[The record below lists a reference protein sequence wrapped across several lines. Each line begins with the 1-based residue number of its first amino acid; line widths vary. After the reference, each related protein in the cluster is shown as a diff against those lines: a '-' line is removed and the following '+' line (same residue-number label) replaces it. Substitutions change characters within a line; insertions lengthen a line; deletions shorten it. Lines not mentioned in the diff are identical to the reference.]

1 MSLLKTFKLVDT
13 RYENTMILVTGG
25 TGYIGSHTCIAL
37 IEAGHEVIV
46 VDNLTNSSID
56 SIARM
61 ERITGNT
68 ISFVEGDIRDEAF
81 LRDIFTRFKITEV
94 IHFAGVKA
102 VGESIIDPLKYYDN
116 NVTGTLS
123 LLKVMDSS
131 GCKNLIFSSSAT
143 VYGWPSNVP
152 VKEDS
157 PLSAANPYG
166 QSKLFIEKILNNL
179 YESDRH
185 WNIVVLRYF
194 NPAGAHESGLIGEA
208 PNNIPNN
215 LFPLVSQVAAGQR
228 DSIKV
233 FGGDYLTQDG
243 TGVRDYIHVTD
254 LANGHVN
261 ALSVLSDSVRILT
274 INLGTGVGYSVLE
287 IIKAFEKV
295 SCHQILYSI
304 VDRRPGDA
312 AVCYADATY
321 AKEMMGWSAKLTL
334 AKMCEDQWRW
344 QKNMHIN
351 L

>member
-1 MSLLKTFKLVDT
+1 
-13 RYENTMILVTGG
+13 MILVTGG

-37 IEAGHEVIV
+37 IEAGHDVIV
-46 VDNLTNSSID
+46 VDNLINSSID
-56 SIARM
+56 SIVRI
-61 ERITGNT
+61 EDITGKS
-68 ISFVEGDIRDEAF
+68 ISFVEGDIRDEIF
-81 LRDIFTRFKITEV
+81 LRDIFTRFEITDV
-94 IHFAGVKA
+94 IHFAGLKA
-102 VGESIIDPLKYYDN
+102 VGESIINPLNYYDN
-116 NVTGTLS
+116 NVIGTLS

-143 VYGWPSNVP
+143 VYGWPSNLP

-166 QSKLFIEKILNNL
+166 QSKLFIEKILNDL
-179 YESDRH
+179 HESDGH

-208 PNNIPNN
+208 PNGIPNN

-228 DSIKV
+228 ESIEV

-243 TGVRDYIHVTD
+243 TGVRDYIHVSD
-254 LANGHVN
+254 LANGHVS
-261 ALSVLSDSVRILT
+261 ALSTFSDSARILT

-287 IIKAFEKV
+287 IIKEFERV
-295 SCHQILYSI
+295 SCRQISYSI

-312 AVCYADATY
+312 AACYADASY

-344 QKNMHIN
+344 QKNMHRN